1 VPGVDLDAVRTFVAA
16 ADSGRFQDAADELS
30 LSQQAVSKRIAGLE
44 AHLGVRLFT
53 RTPRGARLSV
63 EGAAFLPHARS
74 VLDAVARAADAVR
87 PGRRPLRVDVLG
99 RRLAAA
105 GLLRD
110 FHLRRS
116 DVELEVH
123 TLHGERSAVAA
134 VLAGAVD
141 AAFCTGRD
149 PLPDPLVGR
158 RVLDEPI
165 ELLVGPRHPLAG
177 SPAVAPAELAG
188 HRIWIPAIVPGT
200 EWADF
205 YAQLAAAFGLTIDAG
220 GPNLGLEHVQDAVGA
235 AADLATFVGA
245 GTRLAS
251 TSGAEL
257 RRVPLRDPAPVWRW
271 SVVHRGDNRHPALR
285 ELVEHLVRERPPP
298 PAAAWTPSWATG
310 RA

>member
-1 VPGVDLDAVRTFVAA
+1 VPGVDLDAVRTFVAV

-30 LSQQAVSKRIAGLE
+30 ISQQAVSKRIAALE
-44 AHLGVRLFT
+44 ADLGVRLFT
-53 RTPRGARLSV
+53 RAPRGARLSA
-63 EGAAFLPHARS
+63 EGDAFLPHARS

-105 GLLRD
+105 ALLGD
-110 FHLRRS
+110 FHRRRP
-116 DVELEVH
+116 DVGLEVR
-123 TLHGERSAVAA
+123 TLHGERAAVAA
-134 VLAGAVD
+134 VQAGAVD

-165 ELLVGPRHPLAG
+165 ELLVGPRHPLVGA
-177 SPAVAPAELAG
+177 SAVAPADLAG

-205 YAQLAAAFGLTIDAG
+205 YAELAAAFGLAIDAS

-245 GTRLAS
+245 GTRLAA
-251 TSGAEL
+251 TSGPEL

-271 SVVHRGDNRHPALR
+271 SVVHRDDNRHPALR

-298 PAAAWTPSWATG
+298 PAPAWTPSWPD
-310 RA
+310 RS

>member
-1 VPGVDLDAVRTFVAA
+1 VDLEAVRTFVAA

-44 AHLGVRLFT
+44 AELGVRLFT
-53 RTPRGARLSV
+53 RTARGARLSA
-63 EGAAFLPHARS
+63 EGTAFLPHARS

-110 FHLRRS
+110 FHRRRP
-116 DVELEVH
+116 DVELEVR
-123 TLHGERSAVAA
+123 TLHGERAALAA
-134 VLAGAVD
+134 VHTGAVD

-149 PLPDPLVGR
+149 PLPDPLLGR

-165 ELLVGPRHPLAG
+165 ELLVGPRHPFADARAVT
-177 SPAVAPAELAG
+177 PADLPG

-205 YAQLAAAFGLTIDAG
+205 YAELAATFGLTIDAS

-235 AADLATFVGA
+235 AADLATFVGS
-245 GTRLAS
+245 GTRLAA
-251 TSGAEL
+251 TTGPEL

-271 SVVHRGDNRHPALR
+271 SVVHRADNRHPTLD
-285 ELVEHLVRERPPP
+285 ELVEHLVRERPRP
-298 PAAAWTPSWATG
+298 PAAVWTPNWA
-310 RA
+310 